1 MDNGQIYDFVVTIL
15 RKEKEGSALTP
26 ERYNLMLQESMWEK
40 ANDEYKKY
48 ELSQVIT
55 DTLRELKTL
64 EVINISGNGEYDLS
78 GLTYEYW
85 HPSSLYYEDASL
97 NLCFIEIVTDL
108 EWAERVTSTL
118 LAPDYTYPIC
128 KFVRNSTGDYI
139 IKFEPLTGFSTVS
152 FDYLRKPAEP
162 FYDYYY
168 DANDELVY
176 LEPGVMYTLQ
186 AGEEY
191 RDGTTSGTVTSISVE
206 LPFPDGDRL
215 DVAYMI
221 LQKLGIPVKE
231 QIAVEY
237 GAAREAKED
246 QI

>member
-1 MDNGQIYDFVVTIL
+1 MDNGQIYDFVTTIL

-26 ERYNLMLQESMWEK
+26 ERYNLMLNESMWEK
-40 ANDEYKKY
+40 CNDEYKKY

-55 DTLRELKTL
+55 DTLSQLKATSDIA
-64 EVINISGNGEYDLS
+64 VTGTGEYDLS
-78 GLTYEYW
+78 GLTSPDEYW
-85 HPSSLYYEDASL
+85 HPSALRYDDSGTTRTV
-97 NLCFIEIVTDL
+97 EIVTDIEYTL
-108 EWAERVTSTL
+108 RVGSVL
-118 LAPDYTYPIC
+118 LQPDSYYPIA
-128 KFVRNSTGDYI
+128 KFYRNGSGTEVIQFDPLAST
-139 IKFEPLTGFSTVS
+139 TVT
-152 FDYLRKPAEP
+152 FDYLRKPTDP

-168 DANDELVY
+168 NANDELVY
-176 LEPGVMYTLQ
+176 LQPGASYTLQ

-191 RDGTTSGTVTSISVE
+191 RDGTTSGTVNSISVE
-206 LPFPDGDRL
+206 LPFPEGDRL

-231 QIAVEY
+231 QMAVQY